1 MGRAGRCDEKRS
13 ECGEDD
19 PGAPD
24 GQWFAVVHDIGM
36 YLGDLI
42 VKRAP
47 GLEWRFFD
55 KGKKDISYQ
64 HPILMGFDVPNP
76 NYNADVLWAVNRTRT
91 GC

>member
-1 MGRAGRCDEKRS
+1 
-13 ECGEDD
+13 
-19 PGAPD
+19 
-24 GQWFAVVHDIGM
+24 M

-64 HPILMGFDVPNP
+64 HPILMGFDVPP
-76 NYNADVLWAVNRTRT
+76 RRARARRPRPR
-91 GC
+91 